1 MNKSQKEVV
10 FRKVGREEI
19 EFFRK
24 LMKDPVQR
32 NLPLEQ
38 KQKLINET
46 FHKQLSRSTVYKIQR
61 RALKYTHKRITNI
74 RPVNNDGKLSHS
86 MNYPIAPLKIL

>member
-19 EFFRK
+19 DFFRT
-24 LMKDPVQR
+24 LMKNPVQR

-38 KQKLINET
+38 KQKLVNQT

-74 RPVNNDGKLSHS
+74 RPVNNDGKLSHFVI
-86 MNYPIAPLKIL
+86 YPIAPLKTL